1 MRPKLETQ
9 PIKIICGVDATP
21 IQKKSIELVA
31 DEDKKTSGGSMV
43 ERRGHDL
50 ARA

>member
-9 PIKIICGVDATP
+9 PIKIICGADVTP
-21 IQKKSIELVA
+21 TQKKNIGLVA

-43 ERRGHDL
+43 LRNGDMM
-50 ARA
+50 